1 MAGIVDETI
10 SKAASTAATALSDI
24 VGALA
29 PLNPATRIAKDGI
42 DALTGGFKSLTDS
55 ISQQVVKYEEYRIEL
70 TKASGANAKF
80 IDTIKQESV
89 ELAKYGVTFGSLVD
103 VNKKIAESYSQAT
116 FTSAQTRTEFEKN
129 RKEVSQLI
137 SVNEKFGVG
146 TDESIKLLNKLGN
159 SVYNNVNQVGLFSDA
174 LLKFSR
180 ETGQPFSKVL
190 QEFGT
195 YSDRFITA
203 ISSDKATQSFATLEL
218 LARRSGASVDKLV
231 SSISKF
237 DDIDEAFSTGGQLN
251 RVLSYFGGSFD
262 TLAAANASDEE
273 RAKMLL
279 ESISSIS
286 DKFSEVSN
294 PQARRSMLKE
304 IERSS
309 GLPMETITGLLNKN
323 NRLSEDLTAIMRTP
337 VEVKPSEISYTQEQK
352 KAMAMELTDK
362 ATINQIYEESI
373 KMGPT
378 ISTIEKIFSANKRQ
392 YVETVVETGQ
402 QLDKLAGKLIRE
414 GNLQRAATIIEKTFN
429 ELNEK
434 ISSPT
439 SFLGSIT
446 KAFSDGSTEPLEK
459 FGKKLRE
466 QGTVGDSKAME
477 VYLKSN
483 EEIEKRRTIELKRQ
497 REDDTAALQKYSQD
511 LANKMQAAVTTAI
524 QGNNVTITINMPDGT
539 QKVVT
544 GTVGSIL
551 KNGK

>member
-1 MAGIVDETI
+1 MILDWNKLIT
-10 SKAASTAATALSDI
+10 SKRL
-24 VGALA
+24 G
-29 PLNPATRIAKDGI
+29 
-42 DALTGGFKSLTDS
+42 
-55 ISQQVVKYEEYRIEL
+55 
-70 TKASGANAKF
+70 
-80 IDTIKQESV
+80 
-89 ELAKYGVTFGSLVD
+89 
-103 VNKKIAESYSQAT
+103 
-116 FTSAQTRTEFEKN
+116 TSAPNLQADARNEFERDVDRIIFSSAFRRLQDKTQVFPIPKSDFIHSRLTHSIEVASVGRSLGKLIGKLILKN
-129 RKEVSQLI
+129 EGLIKDSHTGEEINPETFSNIIAAACMCHDIGNPPFGHSGEDAFRNYFENYQNNSSKELF
-137 SVNEKFGVG
+137 EKLDKSEKEDFLRFEGNAEG
-146 TDESIKLLNKLGN
+146 FRILTNDHPSGYPGGLKMTYTTLAAFSKYTCEAGKLKLNKLGN

-352 KAMAMELTDK
+352 KAMAMELTDM
-362 ATINQIYEESI
+362 ATINRIYEESI
-373 KMGPT
+373 KMGLT
-378 ISTIEKIFSANKRQ
+378 ISTIEKIFSANKKTNK
-392 YVETVVETGQ
+392 V
-402 QLDKLAGKLIRE
+402 
-414 GNLQRAATIIEKTFN
+414 LQ
-429 ELNEK
+429 
-434 ISSPT
+434 
-439 SFLGSIT
+439 
-446 KAFSDGSTEPLEK
+446 
-459 FGKKLRE
+459 
-466 QGTVGDSKAME
+466 
-477 VYLKSN
+477 
-483 EEIEKRRTIELKRQ
+483 
-497 REDDTAALQKYSQD
+497 
-511 LANKMQAAVTTAI
+511 
-524 QGNNVTITINMPDGT
+524 
-539 QKVVT
+539 
-544 GTVGSIL
+544 IL
-551 KNGK
+551 

>member
-1 MAGIVDETI
+1 MAVIVDELMSEAM
-10 SKAASTAATALSDI
+10 SKAGEAVSDVVKNI
-24 VGALA
+24 A
-29 PLNPATRIAKDGI
+29 PLNPVTMAAKEGI
-42 DALTGGFKSLTDS
+42 DALTGGFDSLFES
-55 ISQQVVKYEEYRIEL
+55 ISQQVVKYEEYRISL
-70 TKASGANAKF
+70 TKATGANSKF
-80 IDTIKQESV
+80 VDTIRQESI
-89 ELAKYGVTFGSLVD
+89 ELQKYGVTFGSLVEI
-103 VNKKIAESYSQAT
+103 NKKIAESYSQAT
-116 FTSAQTRTEFEKN
+116 FTSAQTRTEFEGI
-129 RKEVSQLI
+129 RKEVQSLI
-137 SVNEKFGVG
+137 SVNEKFGVD
-146 TDESIKLLNKLGN
+146 TDTTVTILNKLGN
-159 SVYNNVNQVGLFSDA
+159 SVYNNVGQVGKFSDA

-273 RAKMLL
+273 RAQMLIQ
-279 ESISSIS
+279 SISSIS

-304 IERSS
+304 LEKSS
-309 GLPMETITGLLNKN
+309 GLPMETITGLLNKS

-337 VEVKPSEISYTQEQK
+337 VEVKPSVASFTESEK
-352 KAMAMELTDK
+352 KAMAMELT
-362 ATINQIYEESI
+362 SI
-373 KMGPT
+373 STVKEMIDDSLKMGPT
-378 ISTIEKIFSANKRQ
+378 ISAIEKVIAANKRQ
-392 YVETVVETGQ
+392 YVDTVIEKGKG
-402 QLDKLAGKLIRE
+402 LDQSAEKLLKE
-414 GNLQRAATIIEKTFN
+414 GNLTGAVRAIEDTVSKLKD
-429 ELNEK
+429 ELFK
-434 ISSPT
+434 P
-439 SFLGSIT
+439 
-446 KAFSDGSTEPLEK
+446 GSTIDAIQKAVSGGSTAPLTEK
-459 FGKKLRE
+459 VKEL
-466 QGTVGDSKAME
+466 QSQSQTGDARAMQT
-477 VYLKSN
+477 YLKSN

-497 REDDTAALQKYSQD
+497 REDDTTALQKYSQD